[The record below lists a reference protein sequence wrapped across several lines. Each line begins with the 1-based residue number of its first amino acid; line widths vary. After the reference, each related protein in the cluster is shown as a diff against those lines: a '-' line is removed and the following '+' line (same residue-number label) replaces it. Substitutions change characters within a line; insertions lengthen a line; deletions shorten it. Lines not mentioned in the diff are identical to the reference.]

1 MQEALI
7 HFAAPTLGG
16 IKSGNIFT
24 FKGNNIDEQIEE
36 NNKMF
41 NPMGV
46 YIESLACN
54 SNGALIYVYRPKF
67 LERDFSDGR
76 VTEFMSQY
84 GYNTED
90 SKKAVESLK
99 ERIRQLEDF
108 PHEIGLF
115 LSYPIEDVLGF
126 IENRGKNYILNG
138 YWKVY
143 GNEEEARKS
152 FFKYRKCTD
161 VYHKLFMGGTP
172 IEKLVRAA
180 AY

>member
-24 FKGNNIDEQIEE
+24 FKGYNIDELIEE
-36 NNKMF
+36 NYKML

-76 VTEFMSQY
+76 VAEFMSQY

-90 SKKAVESLK
+90 SKKAVERLK

-143 GNEEEARKS
+143 GNEEEGVPGCISNGISEQTANKIFDEMEMHS
-152 FFKYRKCTD
+152 
-161 VYHKLFMGGTP
+161 VY
-172 IEKLVRAA
+172 
-180 AY
+180 

>member
-54 SNGALIYVYRPKF
+54 SNGALIYVYRPIKLTKNLSSIDLNF
-67 LERDFSDGR
+67 LKG
-76 VTEFMSQY
+76 
-84 GYNTED
+84 
-90 SKKAVESLK
+90 
-99 ERIRQLEDF
+99 IF
-108 PHEIGLF
+108 PTAELPN
-115 LSYPIEDVLGF
+115 L
-126 IENRGKNYILNG
+126 
-138 YWKVY
+138 
-143 GNEEEARKS
+143 
-152 FFKYRKCTD
+152 
-161 VYHKLFMGGTP
+161 
-172 IEKLVRAA
+172 
-180 AY
+180 

>member
-54 SNGALIYVYRPKF
+54 SSIY
-67 LERDFSDGR
+67 
-76 VTEFMSQY
+76 
-84 GYNTED
+84 
-90 SKKAVESLK
+90 
-99 ERIRQLEDF
+99 
-108 PHEIGLF
+108 
-115 LSYPIEDVLGF
+115 
-126 IENRGKNYILNG
+126 
-138 YWKVY
+138 
-143 GNEEEARKS
+143 
-152 FFKYRKCTD
+152 
-161 VYHKLFMGGTP
+161 
-172 IEKLVRAA
+172 
-180 AY
+180 

>member
-76 VTEFMSQY
+76 VAEFMSQY

-90 SKKAVESLK
+90 SKKAVERLK

-108 PHEIGLF
+108 LM
-115 LSYPIEDVLGF
+115 
-126 IENRGKNYILNG
+126 K
-138 YWKVY
+138 
-143 GNEEEARKS
+143 
-152 FFKYRKCTD
+152 
-161 VYHKLFMGGTP
+161 
-172 IEKLVRAA
+172 
-180 AY
+180 

>member
-1 MQEALI
+1 MKGI
-7 HFAAPTLGG
+7 FPTAELP
-16 IKSGNIFT
+16 NLCYY
-24 FKGNNIDEQIEE
+24 NNDEYS
-36 NNKMF
+36 F
-41 NPMGV
+41 N
-46 YIESLACN
+46 
-54 SNGALIYVYRPKF
+54 RPYSEKTAE
-67 LERDFSDGR
+67 L
-76 VTEFMSQY
+76 VAEFMSQY

-90 SKKAVESLK
+90 SKKAVERLK

>member
-1 MQEALI
+1 M
-7 HFAAPTLGG
+7 
-16 IKSGNIFT
+16 
-24 FKGNNIDEQIEE
+24 
-36 NNKMF
+36 
-41 NPMGV
+41 V
-46 YIESLACN
+46 
-54 SNGALIYVYRPKF
+54 
-67 LERDFSDGR
+67 
-76 VTEFMSQY
+76 
-84 GYNTED
+84 TED
-90 SKKAVESLK
+90 SKKAVERLK

>member
-1 MQEALI
+1 MKVVDKLEKFYDRNLI
-7 HFAAPTLGG
+7 LVVEGETNYCEYM
-16 IKSGNIFT
+16 S
-24 FKGNNIDEQIEE
+24 
-36 NNKMF
+36 
-41 NPMGV
+41 
-46 YIESLACN
+46 ESEKEL
-54 SNGALIYVYRPKF
+54 V
-67 LERDFSDGR
+67 ER
-76 VTEFMSQY
+76 
-84 GYNTED
+84 
-90 SKKAVESLK
+90 LK

-161 VYHKLFMGGTP
+161 IYHKLFMGGTP

>member
-24 FKGNNIDEQIEE
+24 FKGNNIDEQI
-36 NNKMF
+36 
-41 NPMGV
+41 
-46 YIESLACN
+46 
-54 SNGALIYVYRPKF
+54 YVYRPKF

-76 VTEFMSQY
+76 VAEFMSQY

-90 SKKAVESLK
+90 SKKAVERLK

>member
-1 MQEALI
+1 MVTIQRI
-7 HFAAPTLGG
+7 V
-16 IKSGNIFT
+16 
-24 FKGNNIDEQIEE
+24 KGCWKI
-36 NNKMF
+36 
-41 NPMGV
+41 
-46 YIESLACN
+46 
-54 SNGALIYVYRPKF
+54 
-67 LERDFSDGR
+67 
-76 VTEFMSQY
+76 
-84 GYNTED
+84 
-90 SKKAVESLK
+90 K

-161 VYHKLFMGGTP
+161 VYHKLLWEEHP
-172 IEKLVRAA
+172 LKSSSEQQLINKVVLI
-180 AY
+180 